1 MISGIMLLGAEER
14 GRMRGCSG
22 NYMVSH
28 RVVLRIIQV
37 FVVKILRGYL
47 DRELE
52 RVVVSMNRRFY
63 I

>member
-1 MISGIMLLGAEER
+1 MLLGAEER
-14 GRMRGCSG
+14 GRIGGCSG

-28 RVVLRIIQV
+28 RDMLRIIQV
-37 FVVKILRGYL
+37 FVEKILRGFR

-52 RVVVSMNRRFY
+52 RVVVSLNTRFY

>member
-1 MISGIMLLGAEER
+1 MLLGAEER
-14 GRMRGCSG
+14 GRMRGCSD

-28 RVVLRIIQV
+28 RDVLRIIQV
-37 FVVKILRGYL
+37 FVEKILRGFR

-52 RVVVSMNRRFY
+52 LVVVSLNRRFY

>member
-1 MISGIMLLGAEER
+1 
-14 GRMRGCSG
+14 MRGCSD

-28 RVVLRIIQV
+28 RDVLRIIQV
-37 FVVKILRGYL
+37 FVEKILRGFR

-52 RVVVSMNRRFY
+52 LVVVSLNRRFY